1 MNVASSLRR
10 IYSSPLGSFLPLPNP
25 RGYLDAPDLAHCDD
39 GPPVPNLGSVTECG
53 WRLEG
58 STHFGTQLYAVPVA
72 LLPNLPPIHVDV
84 IIPDQTQ
91 WSPELWAK
99 LDASRSSHMT
109 DGRFNQLGIA
119 KHVLRVLGHWSS
131 SIFDFQEQYLALPF
145 SSSII
150 IGEIIPNIEDTPVRF
165 SGAKHHSHLLTPA
178 ELQKLWEPLGLKLP
192 RAVDLNEMRYL
203 ERKAPGIAL
212 VQITGSESDG
222 PYILKAKGGD
232 PDALYHELK
241 QLLRL
246 PPHRNLVAHSLFVA
260 TIKEPGTDVGKVCGF
275 VLKFYPG
282 PNFEIGLKQKNR
294 DGTLLPADQLR
305 WAKDVAKALIH
316 ISKSPVKFASDLKMD
331 NIMMTTVDGQE
342 TAVLIDFEQGRN
354 TFSWAPTEIYLIEWL
369 AIVATPRAFP
379 QAYATSTPNSS
390 RSIAHRE
397 ALIFSPW
404 GNPISTII
412 HLLGGICHGLLVLR
426 RNRKQA
432 MSACLEKSYAGQRE
446 ARIPDLHQNPP
457 PAIQDLI
464 KRCTEGSREWTEG
477 LLGLTRN
484 GSKIY
489 PRGKSGQDG
498 EETASLDETRVAIQ
512 AVWLNEIKKGEAFV
526 EARMRHDKG
535 VATAEDARKLR
546 YLNRPKLTEVLA
558 RLEKITL

>member
-150 IGEIIPNIEDTPVRF
+150 IGEIIPNIEDTP
-165 SGAKHHSHLLTPA
+165 
-178 ELQKLWEPLGLKLP
+178 EPLGLKLP
-192 RAVDLNEMRYL
+192 RAVDLNEMQYL

-222 PYILKAKGGD
+222 PYILKARGGD

-246 PPHRNLVAHSLFVA
+246 PPHRNLVAHPLFVA

-294 DGTLLPADQLR
+294 DGTLLPAGQLR

-369 AIVATPRAFP
+369 AIVANASRVPPSVRDKYTKLLQEYCASRGVDFLTMGKSNFYDNPPTGWYLPWVA
-379 QAYATSTPNSS
+379 ST
-390 RSIAHRE
+390 E
-397 ALIFSPW
+397 AEQEA
-404 GNPISTII
+404 GNVC
-412 HLLGGICHGLLVLR
+412 LLGKVIWCIFEGVGNINVALR
-426 RNRKQA
+426 SSKPDN
-432 MSACLEKSYAGQRE
+432 EKPEFPTFIKS
-446 ARIPDLHQNPP
+446 P

-464 KRCTEGSREWTEG
+464 KSCTEGSREWTKG

-489 PRGKSGQDG
+489 PHGKSGQDG

-512 AVWLNEIKKGEAFV
+512 AVWSNEIKKGEAFV

-535 VATAEDARKLR
+535 VATAEDAQKLR

-558 RLEKITL
+558 RLEEITL